1 MWRFIVT
8 AVGGVAAGIVGGIFL
23 EKALKKLKEER
34 VLKFSE
40 IIKKNFGE
48 PMYTNKF
55 TLNEAKEWLVARQDK
70 INNGYKG
77 IVMKIN
83 KDTFSK
89 FGSCIE
95 IDKDLENYLLL
106 CIFKDGSF
114 LDTLLVRYIS
124 LDEALIDAL
133 KEEGAMVVE

>member
-34 VLKFSE
+34 VLKCSE
-40 IIKKNFGE
+40 MLEKNFGE

-89 FGSCIE
+89 LGSSIE

>member
-1 MWRFIVT
+1 MWRFIVA

-34 VLKFSE
+34 VLKCSE
-40 IIKKNFGE
+40 MLEKNFGE

-89 FGSCIE
+89 LGSAIE

>member
-1 MWRFIVT
+1 MWRFIVA

-34 VLKFSE
+34 VLKCSE
-40 IIKKNFGE
+40 MLEKNFGE

-89 FGSCIE
+89 LGSSIE

-124 LDEALIDAL
+124 LDEALINAL

>member
-1 MWRFIVT
+1 MWRFIVA

-34 VLKFSE
+34 VLKCSE
-40 IIKKNFGE
+40 MLEKNFGE

-89 FGSCIE
+89 LGSSIE

>member
-23 EKALKKLKEER
+23 EKALKKIKEER
-34 VLKFSE
+34 ALKFSE

-55 TLNEAKEWLVARQDK
+55 TLNEAKEWLIARQDK

-83 KDTFSK
+83 KDTLSK
-89 FGSCIE
+89 LGSSIE
-95 IDKDLENYLLL
+95 IDNDLENYLLL
-106 CIFKDGSF
+106 CIFKDDSF
-114 LDTLLVRYIS
+114 LDALLVRYIS
-124 LDEALIDAL
+124 LDEELIDAL
-133 KEEGAMVVE
+133 KEEGVMVVE

>member
-1 MWRFIVT
+1 MWRFIVA

-34 VLKFSE
+34 VLKCSE
-40 IIKKNFGE
+40 MLEKNFGE

-83 KDTFSK
+83 KDSFSK
-89 FGSCIE
+89 LGSSIE